1 MINWVKLGD
10 ANTTYFHAKSIVSHR
25 HNFIA
30 SLKNDE
36 QLEITDHDGK
46 AAVLWLAFKEKM
58 GKSEST
64 VMHFDLPS
72 LYGQNVDV
80 GLFHQLEVPFS
91 DEEIEGVVKELP
103 NDKSPGPDGFNNDF
117 IKHCWQIV
125 GKDIK
130 DLIRA
135 FYDENICMK
144 A

>member
-1 MINWVKLGD
+1 M
-10 ANTTYFHAKSIVSHR
+10 
-25 HNFIA
+25 
-30 SLKNDE
+30 
-36 QLEITDHDGK
+36 
-46 AAVLWLAFKEKM
+46 LWSAFKEKM

-103 NDKSPGPDGFNNDF
+103 KNKSPGPDGINNDF
-117 IKHCWQIV
+117 IKHCWHIV
-125 GKDIK
+125 GKDMK

-144 A
+144 AYMIPSFHSFQKWIILNLLVILGPSLFSTMCLILLLKFWLTDSTK